1 MFKTILGVAAVG
13 LGVCVVAGTII
24 GVTANVA
31 KQIYDKQT
39 ARVKANK
46 KTKAIEAK

>member
-1 MFKTILGVAAVG
+1 MFKTILGAAAVG
-13 LGVCVVAGTII
+13 LGVCIIAGTVI

-31 KQIYDKQT
+31 KQVYDKQC